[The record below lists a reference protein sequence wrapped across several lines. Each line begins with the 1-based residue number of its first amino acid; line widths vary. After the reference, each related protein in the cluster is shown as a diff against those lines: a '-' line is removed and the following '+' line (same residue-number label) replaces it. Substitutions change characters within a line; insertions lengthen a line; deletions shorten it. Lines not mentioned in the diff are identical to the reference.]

1 MTVVFC
7 DLIGSS
13 ALATRLDPE
22 ELAAL
27 LVAYRERCAAAINQN
42 GGYISRYVGDGIL
55 ACFGYPRAIGRDT
68 HAAVTAGLAIA
79 KEIGALARS
88 TSLPGGADLAVRIGV
103 ETGMVVAGR
112 LGNRNVM
119 ELDAL
124 VGTAPNTAARLQ
136 QLAPPNG
143 VVIGEA
149 THELVTESFEF
160 EELAPSPS
168 VPCRAFLVRT
178 ELPRSEKRAVFL
190 RRRVPLVGRDAE
202 LALIRERWARAS
214 RGKGQTILLSG
225 EAGIG
230 KSRLA
235 QELLDLVANER
246 PRVVVLGCTPAAAGM
261 AFYPAIDALRRT
273 LAATVEKGEEVISEE
288 ALAALV
294 DRVGLSRGPTLAVL
308 AHALGLAPDSP
319 DLAPTARRRILLH
332 ALQTWLLYHA
342 SDRPLLVMAEDLHWS
357 DPSLLELL
365 REVIDVLPGMPAM
378 LFATYR
384 SDFVLPWP
392 DRTTTLRL
400 TLPPLDRP
408 EAERLLHA
416 LDHDARSH
424 EAILTRADG
433 VPLFIEEFALAAET
447 AGMPRTLQQ
456 LFTARLDGLGTA
468 KRLAQCAA
476 ILAPQLEPDLLGSL
490 ASLSPVLLQERIA
503 TLVASEVLVPGGTL
517 PGAGSYMF
525 RHALLQQA
533 ASESLLSADR
543 RTLHA
548 RAAVVLAELRP
559 RLALQHPEVLA
570 EHHVAGGEFA
580 SAVPYYVSAA
590 RRALAAAALEEAE
603 TQVRRGL
610 SAVAE
615 LPPAEVP
622 ERELD
627 LRVLLGHVLIAR
639 RGYANV
645 SVQEAFETALGATE
659 RVREPARSLPALR
672 GLASFYQVRGPL
684 SRAEMIC
691 DRLVSV
697 AQNTAD
703 NFSLVDA
710 WRRRGWNR
718 GCMGRLVEA
727 EDDLTR
733 ALNAFDETQLEEHVA
748 TAGHDPR
755 VLGLSNLC
763 WLAPSRYGVEIA
775 AQRAEVAAAAAL
787 NSPHSVS
794 RCYGLVFAALVFQRA
809 ERFDE
814 ALSLANRALEIAHE
828 KGFAYWV
835 AMGRVAIGY
844 DQIIRRTD
852 VAAGRETI
860 RHGLSGYRE
869 TQGELLRPYI
879 LLLLSEAEE
888 VSGEIDAARA
898 TMDEA
903 INVACSLEA
912 HGFLPELLVR
922 RAHLCSATLHSE
934 RRSLLDRALADAKTQ
949 GAEAVATAASC
960 EISLMRT

>member
-1 MTVVFC
+1 
-7 DLIGSS
+7 
-13 ALATRLDPE
+13 
-22 ELAAL
+22 L

-42 GGYISRYVGDGIL
+42 GGYISRYVGDGVL
-55 ACFGYPRAIGRDT
+55 ACFGYPRAMGRDA
-68 HAAVTAGLAIA
+68 HAAVSAGLAIA

-112 LGNRNVM
+112 LGSRNTM

-124 VGTAPNTAARLQ
+124 VGTAPNAAARLQ

-143 VVIGEA
+143 VVIGE
-149 THELVTESFEF
+149 TTYELVSESFVV
-160 EELAPSPS
+160 EELGRSHS

-178 ELPRSEKRAVFL
+178 EVPRSAERAVLL

-235 QELLDLVANER
+235 QELIDLITDER
-246 PRVVVLGCTPAAAGM
+246 PRVVVLACTPPAAGI

-273 LAATVEKGEEVISEE
+273 LAATVEKGEEVVSEQ
-288 ALAALV
+288 ALAELV
-294 DRVGLSRGPTLAVL
+294 DRVGLGRGSTLAVL
-308 AHALGLAPDSP
+308 AHALGLVPDST
-319 DLAPTARRRILLH
+319 DLAPAARRRILLH
-332 ALQTWLLYHA
+332 ALQAWLLYHA
-342 SDRPLLVMAEDLHWS
+342 SDRPLLILVEDLHWS

-365 REVIDVLPGMPAM
+365 REVNDLLPGLPAM

-392 DRTTTLRL
+392 DRATTLRL

-408 EAERLLHA
+408 EAERLLKAIEHVVQR
-416 LDHDARSH
+416 HDA
-424 EAILTRADG
+424 ILARAEG
-433 VPLFIEEFALAAET
+433 VPLFIEEFALAADA

-456 LFTARLDGLGTA
+456 LFTSRLDGLGEA
-468 KRLAQCAA
+468 RRLAQCAA

-490 ASLSPVLLQERIA
+490 AKLPPVLLEERIA
-503 TLVASEVLVPGGTL
+503 TLVAKEVLIRGAAL
-517 PGAGSYMF
+517 PGAGGYTF

-533 ASESLLSADR
+533 ASESLLSFDR

-548 RAAVVLAELRP
+548 RAAAVLAELRP
-559 RLALQHPEVLA
+559 RLAQQHPEVLA
-570 EHHVAGGEFA
+570 EHLVAGGEFA
-580 SAVPYYVSAA
+580 AAVPYYVSAA

-615 LPPAEVP
+615 LPPTEVP

-697 AQNTAD
+697 AETIGD
-703 NFSLVDA
+703 NCALVDA

-718 GCMGRLVEA
+718 GCMGRPVEA
-727 EDDLTR
+727 EEDLTR
-733 ALNAFDETQLEEHVA
+733 ALDAFDPSRLEEHIA
-748 TAGHDPR
+748 TAGHDPH
-755 VLGLSNLC
+755 VLGLANLC
-763 WLAPSRYGVEIA
+763 WLAPSRYGVEVA
-775 AQRAEVAAAAAL
+775 AQRAEVAAAAAR
-787 NSPHSVS
+787 NSRHSVS
-794 RCYGLVFAALVFQRA
+794 SCYGLVFAALVFQRA
-809 ERFDE
+809 ERLDE
-814 ALSLANRALEIAHE
+814 ALTLANMALEIADE
-828 KGFAYWV
+828 KGIAYWV
-835 AMGRVAIGY
+835 AMGRVATGY
-844 DQIIRRTD
+844 DQVVRRTD
-852 VAAGRETI
+852 VPGGLEII
-860 RHGLSGYRE
+860 RRGLTGYRE

-879 LLLLSEAEE
+879 LSLLSEAEE
-888 VSGEIDAARA
+888 ESGDIDSARA

-903 INVACSLEA
+903 IHVASLLEA
-912 HGFLPELLVR
+912 RTFVPELLVR
-922 RAHLCSATLHSE
+922 RARLCSITSQSE
-934 RRSLLDRALADAKTQ
+934 RRNLLERALSEAKAQ
-949 GAEAVATAASC
+949 GAEAVVTMASN
-960 EISLMRT
+960 EINLMQP